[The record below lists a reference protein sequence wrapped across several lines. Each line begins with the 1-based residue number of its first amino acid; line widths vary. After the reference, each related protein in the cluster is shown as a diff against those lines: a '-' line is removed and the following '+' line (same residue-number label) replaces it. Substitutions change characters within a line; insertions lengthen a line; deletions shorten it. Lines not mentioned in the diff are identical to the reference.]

1 MGQRVAIYCR
11 VSTDDQSCERQERDL
26 RALAERA
33 GHEVVGVYMEK
44 ASGARNDRQERKKV
58 IAMAQA
64 RQIDAVLVTEISRW
78 GRSTKDLLETL
89 DELHDR
95 GVSVLPLNGQSFDI
109 GSANGRLMRTI
120 ISALAEFE
128 RDLIKERVKSGLA
141 RVKATIDRDG
151 HFITKSGKQR
161 KKLGRKAGY
170 RPSDKHTKKVLEL
183 AKEGLSYRLIGRNLG
198 LSKNTVLKIV
208 QREQQGAAA

>member
-11 VSTDDQSCERQERDL
+11 VLTDGQSCERQERDL

-33 GHEVVGVYMEK
+33 GHQVVGVFMEK

-58 IAMAQA
+58 MAMAQA
-64 RQIDAVLVTEISRW
+64 RQIDAVLVTEISTL
-78 GRSTKDLLETL
+78 GQSTKDLLETL

-109 GSANGRLMRTI
+109 GAANRRLMRTI

-141 RVKATIDRDG
+141 RVKATIDKDG
-151 HFITKSGKQR
+151 YFITKSGKQR

-170 RPSDKHTKKVLEL
+170 RPSDKHTDKVLEL
-183 AKEGLSYRLIGRNLG
+183 AKDGLSYRLIGVPGRFSG
-198 LSKNTVLKIV
+198 RTPAY
-208 QREQQGAAA
+208 R

>member
-33 GHEVVGVYMEK
+33 GHEVVGVFMEK

-64 RQIDAVLVTEISRW
+64 RQIDAVLVTELSRW
-78 GRSTKDLLETL
+78 GRSTKDLIDTL
-89 DELHDR
+89 DELHSR
-95 GVSVLPLNGQSFDI
+95 GVSVLPLNGQSFDLN
-109 GSANGRLMRTI
+109 SANGKLMRTLI
-120 ISALAEFE
+120 AALAEFE

-141 RVKATIDRDG
+141 RVKAAIDKDG
-151 HFITKSGKQR
+151 HFITKSGKVR

-170 RPSDKHTKKVLEL
+170 RPSDKHVKKVLEL

-198 LSKNTVLKIV
+198 LSKNTVMQIV
-208 QREQQGAAA
+208 QRREAA

>member
-11 VSTDDQSCERQERDL
+11 VSTDDQSCERQEREL
-26 RALAERA
+26 RAFAERA
-33 GHEVVGVYMEK
+33 GHQIVGVFMEK

-64 RQIDAVLVTEISRW
+64 RQIKAVLVTEISRW

-109 GSANGRLMRTI
+109 DSANGRLMRTLI
-120 ISALAEFE
+120 AALAEFE

-141 RVKATIDRDG
+141 QVKATFDKDG
-151 HFITKSGKQR
+151 HFITESDKVR
-161 KKLGRKAGY
+161 KKLGRKYGY
-170 RPSDKHTKKVLEL
+170 RLSDRYTKNVLEMH
-183 AKEGLSYRLIGRNLG
+183 GRRQLPPDRP
-198 LSKNTVLKIV
+198 
-208 QREQQGAAA
+208 QP